1 MPSPKSLRPPSG
13 RAGSHASPSASPA
26 AGQGRTTPAGSG
38 LAGLSSLATFDPHTS
53 CWRTSQTSWL
63 SMVGEPS
70 ETFSGTWPRAGTMRN
85 GTVYPLPPLARRTSV
100 TASGSWRTPSASEG
114 HGGPQDPEKRKAG
127 GHAVRLRDQ
136 VSRWP
141 TPTATDA
148 TMAGERSGIP
158 DHVLNSPVP
167 VAEHNVSLQHAVRLW
182 PTPAASDQ
190 KWRSTPKVAADRVA
204 RGKQISLHD
213 AVLVSFR
220 TPSSRDWKGMSA
232 QSWRSRTTGDTTPTL
247 PDQVGGQLNPD
258 WVEWLMGCPVGWT
271 DCDALVTESSRRSP
285 SSSGG
290 GSEP

>member
-100 TASGSWRTPSASEG
+100 TASGSSVP
-114 HGGPQDPEKRKAG
+114 GPNSDG
-127 GHAVRLRDQ
+127 M
-136 VSRWP
+136 WP
-141 TPTATDA
+141 TPTTGDHATRFA
-148 TMAGERSGIP
+148 QGGMPLGMAARM
-158 DHVLNSPVP
+158 
-167 VAEHNVSLQHAVRLW
+167 W

-220 TPSSRDWKGMSA
+220 TPSSQDWKGMSA